1 MIIPAGSSNGEK
13 IIRPSR
19 SHNSTKLLPKSAEQ
33 GKRKRASL
41 PKSRLQICGM
51 ISPIKPS
58 RPAKLTTHPA
68 RMLAR
73 DKSKKRV
80 SETRSPRERAMS
92 SPSPS
97 RFNGCARNKETKN
110 AIAIQR
116 HGRISL
122 LRVSPEREPIR
133 KDVRFTVISVFKSLI
148 VLMPALKKLETV
160 IPARM
165 IVVLELSESAA
176 RKKISSVVSR
186 APQNA
191 KTGSANEFAGKKIM
205 ASMTAK
211 PEPELTPIVLGLASE
226 LFITPCKITPEQD
239 RPIPAKSPPSTRGM
253 RTVVIKI

>member
-1 MIIPAGSSNGEK
+1 MRDDQSDK
-13 IIRPSR
+13 
-19 SHNSTKLLPKSAEQ
+19 AEQ
-33 GKRKRASL
+33 TGETDDTSGKDACEGQK
-41 PKSRLQICGM
+41 Q
-51 ISPIKPS
+51 
-58 RPAKLTTHPA
+58 
-68 RMLAR
+68 
-73 DKSKKRV
+73 KRV

-97 RFNGCARNKETKN
+97 IFNGCARNKETKN

-176 RKKISSVVSR
+176 RKR
-186 APQNA
+186 
-191 KTGSANEFAGKKIM
+191 SA
-205 ASMTAK
+205 
-211 PEPELTPIVLGLASE
+211 VW
-226 LFITPCKITPEQD
+226 
-239 RPIPAKSPPSTRGM
+239 
-253 RTVVIKI
+253 

>member
-1 MIIPAGSSNGEK
+1 M
-13 IIRPSR
+13 
-19 SHNSTKLLPKSAEQ
+19 
-33 GKRKRASL
+33 
-41 PKSRLQICGM
+41 
-51 ISPIKPS
+51 
-58 RPAKLTTHPA
+58 
-68 RMLAR
+68 
-73 DKSKKRV
+73 
-80 SETRSPRERAMS
+80 
-92 SPSPS
+92 
-97 RFNGCARNKETKN
+97 
-110 AIAIQR
+110 
-116 HGRISL
+116 SL

-176 RKKISSVVSR
+176 RKKISSVVIR

-191 KTGSANEFAGKKIM
+191 KTGSVNEFAGKKIM

-239 RPIPAKSPPSTRGM
+239 SPIPAKSPPSKRGM

>member
-1 MIIPAGSSNGEK
+1 
-13 IIRPSR
+13 
-19 SHNSTKLLPKSAEQ
+19 
-33 GKRKRASL
+33 
-41 PKSRLQICGM
+41 
-51 ISPIKPS
+51 
-58 RPAKLTTHPA
+58 
-68 RMLAR
+68 
-73 DKSKKRV
+73 
-80 SETRSPRERAMS
+80 
-92 SPSPS
+92 
-97 RFNGCARNKETKN
+97 
-110 AIAIQR
+110 
-116 HGRISL
+116 
-122 LRVSPEREPIR
+122 
-133 KDVRFTVISVFKSLI
+133 
-148 VLMPALKKLETV
+148 MPALKKLETV